1 MLPHIPCAGDSSG
14 CPWPWLC
21 FRSASPSA
29 LSPAVT
35 HLLLLCCCPVDSAG
49 AGRHR
54 SVISLS
60 HGSTKCSQTEGAV
73 SDRLGKALGL
83 TQIPGFRV
91 RPNSRG
97 PETRVAFTAAAPGS
111 FAGTRTAR
119 AARVRV
125 LHQDPQE
132 GAGGAA
138 EGRDGGAGL
147 VTLLAVAAGSATGD
161 SGWPTQPTPVRH
173 LAPCP

>member
-1 MLPHIPCAGDSSG
+1 MSCLFSVHQGGQVCSHTSPVLGTARAAHGRGFALDPRLPV
-14 CPWPWLC
+14 
-21 FRSASPSA
+21 PSV
-29 LSPAVT
+29 PAVT

-91 RPNSRG
+91 RPKLPRPRNTRGFHCSRTRQLCRDQNSPSCQG
-97 PETRVAFTAAAPGS
+97 GGSAPGS
-111 FAGTRTAR
+111 PGRGRRGCGGEGWRRWAG
-119 AARVRV
+119 
-125 LHQDPQE
+125 
-132 GAGGAA
+132 
-138 EGRDGGAGL
+138 
-147 VTLLAVAAGSATGD
+147 
-161 SGWPTQPTPVRH
+161 H
-173 LAPCP
+173 LACCSRRQCHG